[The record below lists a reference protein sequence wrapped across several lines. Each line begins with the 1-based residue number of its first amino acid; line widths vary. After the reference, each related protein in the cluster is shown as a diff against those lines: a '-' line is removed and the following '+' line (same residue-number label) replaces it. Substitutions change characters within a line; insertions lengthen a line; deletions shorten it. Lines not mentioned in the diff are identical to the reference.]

1 MLQALEVFLSV
12 ATSANFSKAARS
24 LDVAVSSVT
33 RRIDGLEAE
42 LGAKLFNRGPRHLT
56 LTDAG
61 EALLPRARHILS
73 EVAETKSAVLSLKAE
88 PQGVLTITAPSS
100 FGSRHVAPAAA
111 NFLKRYPKIEID
123 LHVSNEI
130 VDLSNERVDV
140 AIRVGVLPNS
150 DLLATNLA
158 PQRRIAVASPE
169 YLAQH
174 GSPKHPEDL
183 LQHQCLTL
191 RSRPSRVGWWCFAG
205 VNRGKP
211 LAVRGP
217 LRSDD
222 IDALLGAALQG
233 LGIAHLASW
242 LVGAD
247 LLAGRLV
254 PLFKTELIKPPVTA
268 SAIHAV
274 RFPGRSVAKS
284 MLFIEHLRTSFGVA
298 NGGLPIWERRI
309 ASHVK

>member
-1 MLQALEVFLSV
+1 MLQALEAFLSV
-12 ATSANFSKAARS
+12 ATAANFSKAART

-42 LGAKLFNRGPRHLT
+42 LGAKLFNRSSRRLT

-73 EVAETKSAVLSLKAE
+73 EVAETKSAVLSLKAD
-88 PQGVLTITAPSS
+88 PQGVLTVTAPSS
-100 FGSRHVAPAAA
+100 FGSRHIVPAAVS
-111 NFLKRYPKIEID
+111 FLKRYPKIDID
-123 LHVSNEI
+123 LHVSNEV

-140 AIRVGVLPNS
+140 AVRLGVMPDS
-150 DLLATNLA
+150 DLLATKLA
-158 PQRRIAVASPE
+158 PQRRIAVASPG
-169 YLAQH
+169 YLRQH
-174 GSPKHPEDL
+174 GAPKHPEDL

-205 VNRGKP
+205 VNHGKP

-222 IDALLGAALQG
+222 IDSLLSATLQG
-233 LGIAHLASW
+233 LGITHLSSW
-242 LVGAD
+242 LVGED
-247 LLAGRLV
+247 ILAGRLV
-254 PLFKTELIKPPVTA
+254 SLFKTELTNPAVTA
-268 SAIHAV
+268 SSIHAV

-284 MLFIEHLRTSFGVA
+284 MLFIEHLRTSLGVA
-298 NGGLPIWERRI
+298 NGGLPIWERRLRKK
-309 ASHVK
+309 V

>member
-1 MLQALEVFLSV
+1 
-12 ATSANFSKAARS
+12 
-24 LDVAVSSVT
+24 VT
-33 RRIDGLEAE
+33 RRIDGLEVE
-42 LGAKLFNRGPRHLT
+42 LGAKLFNRSSRRLT

-73 EVAETKSAVLSLKAE
+73 EVAETKAAVLSLKAE

-100 FGSRHVAPAAA
+100 FGSRHIAPAAA
-111 NFLKRYPKIEID
+111 SFLKCYPKLEID
-123 LHVSNEI
+123 LQVTDEI

-140 AIRVGVLPNS
+140 AIRMGVLPAS

-174 GSPKHPEDL
+174 GTPRRPEDL
-183 LQHQCLTL
+183 PQHRCLTL

-205 VNRGKP
+205 VNQGKP

-222 IDALLGAALQG
+222 IDALLRATLQG
-233 LGIAHLASW
+233 LGVAHLASW
-242 LVGAD
+242 LVGED

-254 PLFKTELIKPPVTA
+254 SLFKTEFSNPPPTA
-268 SAIHAV
+268 AAIHAV
-274 RFPGRSVAKS
+274 RFPGRSAAKS
-284 MLFIEHLRTSFGVA
+284 MLFIEHLRSSFGVA
-298 NGGLPIWERRI
+298 NGGLPIWERRLRKK
-309 ASHVK
+309 V